1 MTGFGNDG
9 IIEPIVSTKIL
20 SPRWFCLSS
29 SIKPMLFCCSIRMS
43 RFQPSQKNGF
53 GGPLLV
59 MKELIIMPRKSC
71 IQLDTSNRPSSPS
84 SHSSSSI
91 RTKFWGHPKPAQV
104 IHLHPICPSAT
115 PINLSKFHAFTI
127 IYQPDKPFLKGFP
140 AVKPAIWKI
149 WKNLMGQSARSSS
162 SPQKSVQNTSSTMS
176 FFKGWAFSPK
186 VEIFFRLPDG
196 EGNVAWE
203 AMVSSARQNPISH

>member
-20 SPRWFCLSS
+20 SPRWFCWSS

-84 SHSSSSI
+84 SSSI
-91 RTKFWGHPKPAQV
+91 RWILRAPKTGPSHPPSD
-104 IHLHPICPSAT
+104 ICLSAT
-115 PINLSKFHAFTI
+115 PINLSKFHTFTI
-127 IYQPDKPFLKGFP
+127 IYQPDKPFLKGFSRY
-140 AVKPAIWKI
+140 
-149 WKNLMGQSARSSS
+149 Q
-162 SPQKSVQNTSSTMS
+162 TSYMKEPHGPVSQIIQQ
-176 FFKGWAFSPK
+176 SPK
-186 VEIFFRLPDG
+186 IGPEYLLHH
-196 EGNVAWE
+196 ELL
-203 AMVSSARQNPISH
+203 